1 MQDQLYRLN
10 AEMLGVIS
18 TDWRRMTV
26 RIPEGSTITVVNG
39 YFNGSRMVDILW
51 EGDTVVILGRDGR
64 DEITAHEFAGWAET
78 NPYEVLCNID
88 QRVTRH
94 YS

>member
-18 TDWRRMTV
+18 TDWRRMTA

-39 YFNGSRMVDILW
+39 HFNGSRMVDILW
-51 EGDTVVILGRDGR
+51 EGDTVMIFVQDLRDRGTL
-64 DEITAHEFAGWAET
+64 IGPA
-78 NPYEVLCNID
+78 PYNSLE
-88 QRVTRH
+88 
-94 YS
+94 

>member
-10 AEMLGVIS
+10 AEMLGIIS

-26 RIPEGSTITVVNG
+26 KIPEGSTITVVDG

-51 EGDTVVILGRDGR
+51 EGDTVMILVQDLRERGTLIGPAPCTSL
-64 DEITAHEFAGWAET
+64 E
-78 NPYEVLCNID
+78 
-88 QRVTRH
+88 
-94 YS
+94 